1 MNKWWGYQHVNGS
14 LQVKRFFDA
23 RDLVDAMDSDFVVKV
38 IQVFDATDRA
48 DALEKL
54 AAKLGRGQG

>member
-1 MNKWWGYQHVNGS
+1 MNGS

-38 IQVFDATDRA
+38 IQVFEAVDRA

-54 AAKLGRGQG
+54 AVKLGRKGEG